1 VFAAEFHQM
10 KMPIQPASLRQFIM
24 LSFFLALIPL
34 AVLLW
39 QSHRALSEVSK
50 SSVAEAESSVNSV
63 KLSENM
69 QNLVV
74 DIERAVR
81 QYAILRTDALAKLA
95 GTHVRNY
102 QQMLQTLCAQLSEQ
116 SSCQRQQQ
124 QTAILLQIYP
134 QSTIEALSPLL
145 LDIRQQQQQLTQLVW
160 DLLEQRLET
169 QQRSVVASQN
179 QLAWQSVALVVLT
192 LLLVLWAS
200 ARIASPIKQLDTM
213 IRSIG
218 QPSHHFPNQPVD
230 GPREL
235 TELGEQLR
243 WLASR
248 LQQLEALRLILLRH
262 ASHELKTPLSS
273 IREGCALLAEQLVG
287 PLNSQQVEVVGLL
300 NGSAER
306 LSQLTEQLL
315 DYNRLLQQAKP
326 EFAWH
331 DSDALLNACFQ
342 DHALSLQQRQQFIEL
357 DCQLPRLYTDA
368 MLFRRILDNL
378 INNAQAY
385 GGEGSPVWVVLRPHD
400 KFMLLDVANN
410 GTPIPAEL
418 RAKLFEPFQRGKAP
432 RFDAVQGSGLGL
444 SIVADCARLLGGMAE
459 IVDVNYADVC
469 IRVRLPLVEGT
480 V

>member
-1 VFAAEFHQM
+1 M
-10 KMPIQPASLRQFIM
+10 RSPIQPASLRQFIL
-24 LSFFLALIPL
+24 LSFILALIPL

-39 QSHRALSEVSK
+39 QSNSALSAVSRFA
-50 SSVAEAESSVNSV
+50 VAEAESSVDSV
-63 KLSENM
+63 KRAENM
-69 QNLVV
+69 QNLVI

-81 QYAILRTDALAKLA
+81 QFGILRTDSLSALATSHLM
-95 GTHVRNY
+95 NY
-102 QQMLQTLCAQLSEQ
+102 QQMLQQVCLDLDAPLLCQAQAAQ
-116 SSCQRQQQ
+116 V
-124 QTAILLQIYP
+124 TILLQNFLHA
-134 QSTIEALSPLL
+134 SNEELSPTLL
-145 LDIRQQQQQLTQLVW
+145 SLRQQQQQLTEQIW
-160 DLLEQRLET
+160 QRLEQRLQT
-169 QQRSVVASQN
+169 QQSFVVDAQN

-192 LLLVLWAS
+192 LLLVLWAQ

-218 QPSHHFPNQPVD
+218 QASHHFPHEQVV

-273 IREGCALLAEQLVG
+273 IREGCALLSEQLVG
-287 PLNSQQVEVVGLL
+287 PLNAQQMEVVSLL
-300 NGSAER
+300 NGSADR

-326 EFAWH
+326 EFSWH
-331 DSDALLNACFQ
+331 DSAQLMEHCFA
-342 DHALSLQQRQQFIEL
+342 DHALSLQQRRQFVQL
-357 DCQLPRLYTDA
+357 DCQLPRIYTDA

-385 GGEGSPVWVVLRPHD
+385 GGEGSPVWVVLRPHE

-418 RAKLFEPFQRGKAP
+418 RAKLFEPFQRGKTP

-444 SIVADCARLLGGMAE
+444 SIVSDCARLLGGMAE

-469 IRVRLPLVEGT
+469 IRVRLPMVEES

>member
-1 VFAAEFHQM
+1 M
-10 KMPIQPASLRQFIM
+10 RSPIQPASLRQFIL

-39 QSHRALSEVSK
+39 QSNSALSDVSRFA
-50 SSVAEAESSVNSV
+50 VAEAESSVDSV
-63 KLSENM
+63 KRAENM
-69 QNLVV
+69 QNLVI

-81 QYAILRTDALAKLA
+81 QFGILRTDSLSTLAT
-95 GTHVRNY
+95 THLMNY
-102 QQMLQTLCAQLSEQ
+102 QQMLQQVCLDLDAPLLCQAQAAQ
-116 SSCQRQQQ
+116 V
-124 QTAILLQIYP
+124 TTLLQNFLHA
-134 QSTIEALSPLL
+134 SNEELSPTLQAL
-145 LDIRQQQQQLTQLVW
+145 RQQQQQLTEQIW
-160 DLLEQRLET
+160 QRLEQRLQT
-169 QQRSVVASQN
+169 QQNFVVDAQN
-179 QLAWQSVALVVLT
+179 QLAWQSVTLVLLT
-192 LLLVLWAS
+192 LLLVLWAQ

-218 QPSHHFPNQPVD
+218 QASHHFPHEQVV

-273 IREGCALLAEQLVG
+273 IREGCALLSEQLVG
-287 PLNSQQVEVVGLL
+287 PLNAQQMEVVTLL
-300 NGSAER
+300 NGSADR

-326 EFAWH
+326 EFGWH
-331 DSDALLNACFQ
+331 DSVQLLESCFA
-342 DHALSLQQRQQFIEL
+342 DHALSLQQRQQFIQL
-357 DCQLPRLYTDA
+357 DCQLPRIYTDS

-385 GGEGSPVWVVLRPHD
+385 GGEGSPVWVILRPHE

-432 RFDAVQGSGLGL
+432 RFDSVQGSGLGL
-444 SIVADCARLLGGMAE
+444 SIVSDCARLLGGMAE

-469 IRVRLPLVEGT
+469 IRVRLPMVEEQ

>member
-1 VFAAEFHQM
+1 M
-10 KMPIQPASLRQFIM
+10 RSPIQPASLRQFIL

-39 QSHRALSEVSK
+39 QSNSALSDVSRFA
-50 SSVAEAESSVNSV
+50 VAEAESSVDSV
-63 KLSENM
+63 KRAENM
-69 QNLVV
+69 QNLVI

-81 QYAILRTDALAKLA
+81 QFGILRTDSLSTLAT
-95 GTHVRNY
+95 THLMNY
-102 QQMLQTLCAQLSEQ
+102 QQMLQQVCLDLDAPLLCQAQVAQ
-116 SSCQRQQQ
+116 V
-124 QTAILLQIYP
+124 TTLLQNFLHA
-134 QSTIEALSPLL
+134 SNEELSPTLQAL
-145 LDIRQQQQQLTQLVW
+145 RQQQQQLTEQIW
-160 DLLEQRLET
+160 QRLEQRLQT
-169 QQRSVVASQN
+169 QQNFVVDAQN
-179 QLAWQSVALVVLT
+179 QLAWQSVTLVLLT
-192 LLLVLWAS
+192 LLLVLWAQ

-218 QPSHHFPNQPVD
+218 QASHHFPHEQVV

-273 IREGCALLAEQLVG
+273 IREGCALLSEQLVG
-287 PLNSQQVEVVGLL
+287 PLNAQQMEVVTLL
-300 NGSAER
+300 NGSADR

-326 EFAWH
+326 EFGWH
-331 DSDALLNACFQ
+331 DSAQLLESCFA
-342 DHALSLQQRQQFIEL
+342 DHALSLQQRQQFIQL
-357 DCQLPRLYTDA
+357 DCQLPRIYTDA

-385 GGEGSPVWVVLRPHD
+385 GGEGSPVWVVLRPHE

-432 RFDAVQGSGLGL
+432 RFDSVQGSGLGL
-444 SIVADCARLLGGMAE
+444 SIVSDCARLLGGMAE

-469 IRVRLPLVEGT
+469 IRVRLPMVEEQ

>member
-1 VFAAEFHQM
+1 M
-10 KMPIQPASLRQFIM
+10 RSPIQPASLRQFIL

-39 QSHRALSEVSK
+39 QSNSALSDVSRFA
-50 SSVAEAESSVNSV
+50 VAEAESSVDSV
-63 KLSENM
+63 KRAENM
-69 QNLVV
+69 QNLVI

-81 QYAILRTDALAKLA
+81 QFGILRTDSLSTLAT
-95 GTHVRNY
+95 THLMNY
-102 QQMLQTLCAQLSEQ
+102 QQMLQQVCLDLDAPLLCQAQAAQ
-116 SSCQRQQQ
+116 V
-124 QTAILLQIYP
+124 TTLLQNFLHA
-134 QSTIEALSPLL
+134 SNEELSPTLQAL
-145 LDIRQQQQQLTQLVW
+145 RQQQQQLTEQIW
-160 DLLEQRLET
+160 QRLEQRLQT
-169 QQRSVVASQN
+169 QQNFVVDAQN
-179 QLAWQSVALVVLT
+179 QLAWQSVTLVLLT
-192 LLLVLWAS
+192 LLLVLWAQ

-218 QPSHHFPNQPVD
+218 QASHHFPHEQVV

-273 IREGCALLAEQLVG
+273 IREGCALLSEQLVG
-287 PLNSQQVEVVGLL
+287 PLNAQQMEVVTLL
-300 NGSAER
+300 NGSADR

-326 EFAWH
+326 EFGWH
-331 DSDALLNACFQ
+331 DSAQLLESCFA
-342 DHALSLQQRQQFIEL
+342 DHALSLQQRQQFIQL
-357 DCQLPRLYTDA
+357 DCQLPRIYTDA

-385 GGEGSPVWVVLRPHD
+385 GGEGSPVWVILRPHE

-432 RFDAVQGSGLGL
+432 RFDSVQGSGLGL
-444 SIVADCARLLGGMAE
+444 SIVSDCARLLGGMAE

-469 IRVRLPLVEGT
+469 IRVRLPMVEEQ

>member
-1 VFAAEFHQM
+1 MDTKPFLRS
-10 KMPIQPASLRQFIM
+10 PIQPASLRQFI
-24 LSFFLALIPL
+24 LFSFFLALIPL

-39 QSHRALSEVSK
+39 QSHSALSQVSQFA
-50 SSVAEAESSVNSV
+50 VAEAESSVGSV
-63 KLSENM
+63 KLAENM
-69 QNLVV
+69 QNVVV

-81 QYAILRTDALAKLA
+81 QFSILRTDSLSKLA
-95 GTHVRNY
+95 GTHLRNY
-102 QQMLQTLCAQLSEQ
+102 QEMLRVVCSDLDARLLCDS
-116 SSCQRQQQ
+116 QQQ
-124 QTAILLQIYP
+124 QIAVLLQIYQ
-134 QSTIEALSPLL
+134 QSTNEELTPLL
-145 LDIRQQQQQLTQLVW
+145 VSIRQQQQQLTEQIWL
-160 DLLEQRLET
+160 LLEQRLQT
-169 QQRSVVASQN
+169 QQNFVVDAQSK
-179 QLAWQSVALVVLT
+179 LAWQSVALVVLT
-192 LLLVLWAS
+192 MLLVIWAS

-218 QPSHHFPNQPVD
+218 QASHHFPHDKVA

-273 IREGCALLAEQLVG
+273 IREGCALLEEQLVG
-287 PLNSQQVEVVGLL
+287 PLNAPQMEVVTLL
-300 NGSAER
+300 SGSADR

-331 DSDALLNACFQ
+331 DSTQLLENCFS
-342 DHALSLQQRQQFIEL
+342 DHALSLQQRQQFIQL
-357 DCQLPRLYTDA
+357 DCQLPKIYTDA

-385 GGEGSPVWVVLRPHD
+385 GGQGSPVWVILRQHE

-418 RAKLFEPFQRGKAP
+418 RAKLFEPFQRGKSP
-432 RFDAVQGSGLGL
+432 RFDSVQGSGLGL
-444 SIVADCARLLGGMAE
+444 SIVADCARLLGGLAE
-459 IVDVNYADVC
+459 IVDVSYADVC
-469 IRVRLPLVEGT
+469 IRIRLPIVEEQL
-480 V
+480 

>member
-1 VFAAEFHQM
+1 M
-10 KMPIQPASLRQFIM
+10 RSPIQPASLRQFIL

-39 QSHRALSEVSK
+39 QSNSALSDVSRFA
-50 SSVAEAESSVNSV
+50 VAEAESSVDSV
-63 KLSENM
+63 KRAENM
-69 QNLVV
+69 QNLVI

-81 QYAILRTDALAKLA
+81 QFGILRTDSLSRLAT
-95 GTHVRNY
+95 THLMNY
-102 QQMLQTLCAQLSEQ
+102 QQMLQQVCLDLDAPLLCQAQAAQ
-116 SSCQRQQQ
+116 V
-124 QTAILLQIYP
+124 TTLLQNFLHA
-134 QSTIEALSPLL
+134 SNEELSPTLL
-145 LDIRQQQQQLTQLVW
+145 TLRQQQQQLTEQIW
-160 DLLEQRLET
+160 QRLEQRLQT
-169 QQRSVVASQN
+169 QQNFVVDAQN
-179 QLAWQSVALVVLT
+179 QLAWQSVTLVVLT
-192 LLLVLWAS
+192 LLLVLWAQ

-218 QPSHHFPNQPVD
+218 QASHHFPHEQVV

-273 IREGCALLAEQLVG
+273 IREGCALLSEQLVG
-287 PLNSQQVEVVGLL
+287 PLNAQQMEVVTLL
-300 NGSAER
+300 NGSADR

-326 EFAWH
+326 EFGWH
-331 DSDALLNACFQ
+331 DSTLLLDSCFA
-342 DHALSLQQRQQFIEL
+342 DHALSLQQRQQFIQL
-357 DCQLPRLYTDA
+357 DCQLPRIYTDA

-385 GGEGSPVWVVLRPHD
+385 GGEGSPVWVILRPHE

-444 SIVADCARLLGGMAE
+444 SIVSDCARLLGGMAE

-469 IRVRLPLVEGT
+469 IRVRLPMVEEH

>member
-1 VFAAEFHQM
+1 M
-10 KMPIQPASLRQFIM
+10 RSPIQPASLRQFIL

-39 QSHRALSEVSK
+39 QSNSALSDVSRFA
-50 SSVAEAESSVNSV
+50 VAEAESSVDSV
-63 KLSENM
+63 KRAENM
-69 QNLVV
+69 QNLVI

-81 QYAILRTDALAKLA
+81 QFGILRTDSLSTLAT
-95 GTHVRNY
+95 THLLNY
-102 QQMLQTLCAQLSEQ
+102 QQMLQQVCLDLDAPLLCQAQAAQ
-116 SSCQRQQQ
+116 V
-124 QTAILLQIYP
+124 TTLLQNFLHA
-134 QSTIEALSPLL
+134 SNEELSPTLQTL
-145 LDIRQQQQQLTQLVW
+145 RQQQQQLTEQIW
-160 DLLEQRLET
+160 QRLEQRLQT
-169 QQRSVVASQN
+169 QQSFVVDAQN
-179 QLAWQSVALVVLT
+179 QLAWQSVTLVLLT
-192 LLLVLWAS
+192 LLLVLWAQ

-218 QPSHHFPNQPVD
+218 QASHHFPHEQVV

-273 IREGCALLAEQLVG
+273 IKEGCALLSEQLVG
-287 PLNSQQVEVVGLL
+287 PLNSQQMEVVTLL
-300 NGSAER
+300 NGSADR

-331 DSDALLNACFQ
+331 DSQQLLDSCFA
-342 DHALSLQQRQQFIEL
+342 DHALSLQQRRQFIQL
-357 DCQLPRLYTDA
+357 DCQLPRIYTDA

-385 GGEGSPVWVVLRPHD
+385 GGEGSPVWVVLKPHE

-444 SIVADCARLLGGMAE
+444 SIVSDCARLLGGMAE
-459 IVDVNYADVC
+459 IIDVNYADVC
-469 IRVRLPLVEGT
+469 IRVRLPMVEE
-480 V
+480 

>member
-1 VFAAEFHQM
+1 M
-10 KMPIQPASLRQFIM
+10 RMPFQPASLRQFIL

-34 AVLLW
+34 GVLLW
-39 QSHRALSEVSK
+39 QSNSALSDVSRYA
-50 SSVAEAESSVNSV
+50 VVEAENSVNSV
-63 KLSENM
+63 KVTENM
-69 QNLVV
+69 QNLVI

-81 QYAILRTDALAKLA
+81 QFSILRTEALARLA
-95 GTHVRNY
+95 GTHLRNY
-102 QQMLQTLCAQLSEQ
+102 QQMLDTVCQNLDAKDLCEQ
-116 SSCQRQQQ
+116 QQRQL
-124 QTAILLQIYP
+124 AVLLQVYP
-134 QSTIEALSPLL
+134 QSSIEELSPVLVAL
-145 LDIRQQQQQLTQLVW
+145 RQNQAQLTEQTW
-160 DLLEQRLET
+160 KLLELRLQT
-169 QQRSVVASQN
+169 QQNYVVDAQN
-179 QLAWQSVALVVLT
+179 QLAWQSVALVILT
-192 LLLVLWAS
+192 LFLVLWAS

-213 IRSIG
+213 IRSVG
-218 QPSHHFPNQPVD
+218 QPSHHFPNEKVE

-273 IREGCALLAEQLVG
+273 IREGCALLSEQLVG
-287 PLNSQQVEVVGLL
+287 SLNPQQMEVVTLL
-300 NGSAER
+300 NGSADR

-326 EFAWH
+326 EFGWH
-331 DSDALLNACFQ
+331 DSQQLLQSCFN
-342 DHALSLQQRQQFIEL
+342 DHALSLQQRQQYIEL
-357 DCQLPRLYTDA
+357 DCQLPRIYTDA

-385 GGEGSPVWVVLRPHD
+385 GAEGSPVWVILKQHD

-410 GTPIPAEL
+410 GTPIPAEM
-418 RAKLFEPFQRGKAP
+418 RAKLFEPFQRGTAP

-444 SIVADCARLLGGMAE
+444 SIVADCARLLGGLAE

-469 IRVRLPLVEGT
+469 IRIRLPLVEESL
-480 V
+480 

>member
-1 VFAAEFHQM
+1 M
-10 KMPIQPASLRQFIM
+10 RSPIQPASLRQFI
-24 LSFFLALIPL
+24 LFSFFLALIPL

-39 QSHRALSEVSK
+39 QSNSALSDVSRFA
-50 SSVAEAESSVNSV
+50 VAEAESSVDSV
-63 KLSENM
+63 KRAENM
-69 QNLVV
+69 QNLVI

-81 QYAILRTDALAKLA
+81 QFGILRTDSLSTLAT
-95 GTHVRNY
+95 THLMNY
-102 QQMLQTLCAQLSEQ
+102 QQMLQQVCLDLDAPLLCQAQAAQ
-116 SSCQRQQQ
+116 V
-124 QTAILLQIYP
+124 TTLLQNFLHA
-134 QSTIEALSPLL
+134 SNEELSPTLL
-145 LDIRQQQQQLTQLVW
+145 TLRQQQQQLTEQIW
-160 DLLEQRLET
+160 QRLEQRLQT
-169 QQRSVVASQN
+169 QQNFVVDAQN
-179 QLAWQSVALVVLT
+179 QLAWQSVTLVVLT
-192 LLLVLWAS
+192 LLLVLWAQ

-218 QPSHHFPNQPVD
+218 QASHHFPHEQVV

-273 IREGCALLAEQLVG
+273 IREGCALLSEQLVG
-287 PLNSQQVEVVGLL
+287 PLNAQQMEVVTLL
-300 NGSAER
+300 NGSADR

-326 EFAWH
+326 EFGWH
-331 DSDALLNACFQ
+331 DSTQLLDSCFA
-342 DHALSLQQRQQFIEL
+342 DHALSLQQRQQFIQL
-357 DCQLPRLYTDA
+357 DCQLPRIYTDA

-385 GGEGSPVWVVLRPHD
+385 GGEGSPVWVILRPHE

-444 SIVADCARLLGGMAE
+444 SIVSDCARLLGGMAE

-469 IRVRLPLVEGT
+469 IRVRLPMVEE
-480 V
+480 

>member
-1 VFAAEFHQM
+1 M
-10 KMPIQPASLRQFIM
+10 RSPIQPASLRQFIL

-39 QSHRALSEVSK
+39 QSNSALSDVSRFA
-50 SSVAEAESSVNSV
+50 VAEAESSVDSV
-63 KLSENM
+63 KRAENM
-69 QNLVV
+69 QNLVI

-81 QYAILRTDALAKLA
+81 QFGILRTDSLSTLAT
-95 GTHVRNY
+95 THLMNY
-102 QQMLQTLCAQLSEQ
+102 QQMLQQVCLDLDAPLLCQAQAAQ
-116 SSCQRQQQ
+116 V
-124 QTAILLQIYP
+124 TTLLQNFLHA
-134 QSTIEALSPLL
+134 SNEELSPTLQAL
-145 LDIRQQQQQLTQLVW
+145 RQQQQQLTEQIW
-160 DLLEQRLET
+160 QRLEQRLQT
-169 QQRSVVASQN
+169 QQNFVVDAQN
-179 QLAWQSVALVVLT
+179 QLAWQSVTLVVLT
-192 LLLVLWAS
+192 LLLVLWAQ

-218 QPSHHFPNQPVD
+218 QASHHFPHEQVV

-273 IREGCALLAEQLVG
+273 IREGCALLSEQLVG
-287 PLNSQQVEVVGLL
+287 PLNAQQMEVVTLL
-300 NGSAER
+300 NGSADR

-326 EFAWH
+326 EFGWH
-331 DSDALLNACFQ
+331 DSVQLLESCFA
-342 DHALSLQQRQQFIEL
+342 DHALSLQQRQQFIQL
-357 DCQLPRLYTDA
+357 DCQLPRIYTDS

-385 GGEGSPVWVVLRPHD
+385 GGEGSPVWVILRPHE

-432 RFDAVQGSGLGL
+432 RFDSVQGSGLGL
-444 SIVADCARLLGGMAE
+444 SIVSDCARLLGGMAE

-469 IRVRLPLVEGT
+469 IRVRLPMVEEQ

>member
-1 VFAAEFHQM
+1 M
-10 KMPIQPASLRQFIM
+10 RMPFQPASLRQFIL

-34 AVLLW
+34 GVLLW
-39 QSHRALSEVSK
+39 QSNSALSDVSRYA
-50 SSVAEAESSVNSV
+50 VVEAENSV
-63 KLSENM
+63 DSVKVTENM

-81 QYAILRTDALAKLA
+81 QFSILRTEALAKLA
-95 GTHVRNY
+95 GTHLRNY
-102 QQMLQTLCAQLSEQ
+102 QQMLDTVCQNLDAKELCEQ
-116 SSCQRQQQ
+116 QQRQL
-124 QTAILLQIYP
+124 AVLLQVYP
-134 QSTIEALSPLL
+134 QSSIEELSPVLL
-145 LDIRQQQQQLTQLVW
+145 ALRQNQAQLTEQTW
-160 DLLEQRLET
+160 KLLELRLQT
-169 QQRSVVASQN
+169 QQNYVVDAQN
-179 QLAWQSVALVVLT
+179 QLAWQSVALVILT
-192 LLLVLWAS
+192 LFLVLWAS

-213 IRSIG
+213 IRSVG
-218 QPSHHFPNQPVD
+218 QASHHFPNEKVE

-273 IREGCALLAEQLVG
+273 IREGCALLSEQLVG
-287 PLNSQQVEVVGLL
+287 SLNPQQMEVVTLL
-300 NGSAER
+300 NGSADR

-326 EFAWH
+326 EFGWH
-331 DSDALLNACFQ
+331 NSQQLLQSCFN
-342 DHALSLQQRQQFIEL
+342 DHALSLQQRQQYIEL
-357 DCQLPRLYTDA
+357 DCQLPRIYTDA

-385 GGEGSPVWVVLRPHD
+385 GAEGSPVWVILKQHD

-410 GTPIPAEL
+410 GTPIPAEM
-418 RAKLFEPFQRGKAP
+418 RAKLFEPFQRGTAP

-444 SIVADCARLLGGMAE
+444 SIVADCARLLGGLAE

-469 IRVRLPLVEGT
+469 IRIRLPLVEESL
-480 V
+480 

>member
-1 VFAAEFHQM
+1 M
-10 KMPIQPASLRQFIM
+10 RSPIQPASLRQFIL

-39 QSHRALSEVSK
+39 QSNSALSDVSRFA
-50 SSVAEAESSVNSV
+50 VAEAESSVDSV
-63 KLSENM
+63 KRAENM
-69 QNLVV
+69 QNLVI

-81 QYAILRTDALAKLA
+81 QFGILRTDSLSTLAT
-95 GTHVRNY
+95 THLLNY
-102 QQMLQTLCAQLSEQ
+102 QQMLQQVCLDLDAPLLCQAQATQ
-116 SSCQRQQQ
+116 V
-124 QTAILLQIYP
+124 TTLLQNFLHA
-134 QSTIEALSPLL
+134 SNEELSPTLQTL
-145 LDIRQQQQQLTQLVW
+145 RQQQQQLTEQIW
-160 DLLEQRLET
+160 QRLEQRLQT
-169 QQRSVVASQN
+169 QQSFVVDAQN
-179 QLAWQSVALVVLT
+179 QLAWQSVTLVVLT
-192 LLLVLWAS
+192 LLLVLWAQ

-218 QPSHHFPNQPVD
+218 QASHHFPHEQVV

-273 IREGCALLAEQLVG
+273 IKEGCALLSEQLVG
-287 PLNSQQVEVVGLL
+287 PLNGQQMEVVTLL
-300 NGSAER
+300 NGSADR

-331 DSDALLNACFQ
+331 DSQQLLDSCFA
-342 DHALSLQQRQQFIEL
+342 DHALSLQQRRQFIQL
-357 DCQLPRLYTDA
+357 DCQLPRIYTDA

-385 GGEGSPVWVVLRPHD
+385 GGEGSPVWVVLKPHE

-444 SIVADCARLLGGMAE
+444 SIVSDCARLLGGMAE
-459 IVDVNYADVC
+459 IIDVNYADVC
-469 IRVRLPLVEGT
+469 IRVRLPMVEE
-480 V
+480 

>member
-1 VFAAEFHQM
+1 M
-10 KMPIQPASLRQFIM
+10 RSPIQPASLRQFIL

-39 QSHRALSEVSK
+39 QSNSALSDVSRFA
-50 SSVAEAESSVNSV
+50 VAEAESSVDSV
-63 KLSENM
+63 KRAENM
-69 QNLVV
+69 QNLVI

-81 QYAILRTDALAKLA
+81 QFGILRTDSLSRLAT
-95 GTHVRNY
+95 THLMNY
-102 QQMLQTLCAQLSEQ
+102 QQMLQQVCLDLDAPLLCQAQAAQ
-116 SSCQRQQQ
+116 V
-124 QTAILLQIYP
+124 TTLLQNFLHA
-134 QSTIEALSPLL
+134 SNEELSPTLL
-145 LDIRQQQQQLTQLVW
+145 TLRQQQQQLTEQIW
-160 DLLEQRLET
+160 QRLEQRLQT
-169 QQRSVVASQN
+169 QQNFVVDAQN
-179 QLAWQSVALVVLT
+179 QLAWQSVTLVVLT
-192 LLLVLWAS
+192 LLLVLWAQ

-218 QPSHHFPNQPVD
+218 QASHHFPHEQVV

-273 IREGCALLAEQLVG
+273 IREGCALLSEQLVG
-287 PLNSQQVEVVGLL
+287 PLNAQQMEVVTLL
-300 NGSAER
+300 NGSADR

-326 EFAWH
+326 EFGWH
-331 DSDALLNACFQ
+331 DSTQLLDSCFA
-342 DHALSLQQRQQFIEL
+342 DHALSLQQRQQFIQL
-357 DCQLPRLYTDA
+357 DCQLPRIYTDA

-385 GGEGSPVWVVLRPHD
+385 GGEGSPVWVILRPHE

-444 SIVADCARLLGGMAE
+444 SIVSDCARLLGGMAE

-469 IRVRLPLVEGT
+469 IRVRLPMVEEQ

>member
-1 VFAAEFHQM
+1 M
-10 KMPIQPASLRQFIM
+10 RMPFQPASLRQFIL

-34 AVLLW
+34 GVLLW
-39 QSHRALSEVSK
+39 QSNSALSDVSRYA
-50 SSVAEAESSVNSV
+50 VVEAENSV
-63 KLSENM
+63 DSVKVTENM

-81 QYAILRTDALAKLA
+81 QFSILRTEALAKLA
-95 GTHVRNY
+95 GTHLRNY
-102 QQMLQTLCAQLSEQ
+102 QQMLDTVCQNLDAKELCEQ
-116 SSCQRQQQ
+116 QQRQLVV
-124 QTAILLQIYP
+124 LLQVYP
-134 QSTIEALSPLL
+134 QSSIEELSPVLVAL
-145 LDIRQQQQQLTQLVW
+145 RQNQAQLTEQTW
-160 DLLEQRLET
+160 KLLELRLQT
-169 QQRSVVASQN
+169 QQNYVVDAQN
-179 QLAWQSVALVVLT
+179 QLAWQSVALVILT
-192 LLLVLWAS
+192 LFLVLWAS

-213 IRSIG
+213 IRSVG
-218 QPSHHFPNQPVD
+218 QASHHFPNEKVE

-273 IREGCALLAEQLVG
+273 IREGCALLSEQLVG
-287 PLNSQQVEVVGLL
+287 SLNPQQMEVVTLL
-300 NGSAER
+300 NGSADR

-326 EFAWH
+326 EFGWH
-331 DSDALLNACFQ
+331 DSQQLLQSCFN
-342 DHALSLQQRQQFIEL
+342 DHALSLQQRQQYIEL
-357 DCQLPRLYTDA
+357 DCQLPRIYTDA

-385 GGEGSPVWVVLRPHD
+385 GAEGSPVWVILKQHD

-410 GTPIPAEL
+410 GTPIPAEM
-418 RAKLFEPFQRGKAP
+418 RAKLFEPFQRGTAP

-444 SIVADCARLLGGMAE
+444 SIVADCARLLGGLAE

-469 IRVRLPLVEGT
+469 IRIRLPLVEESL
-480 V
+480 

>member
-1 VFAAEFHQM
+1 M
-10 KMPIQPASLRQFIM
+10 RSPIQPASLRQFIL

-39 QSHRALSEVSK
+39 QSNSALSDVSRFA
-50 SSVAEAESSVNSV
+50 VAEAESSVDSV
-63 KLSENM
+63 KRAENM
-69 QNLVV
+69 QNLVI

-81 QYAILRTDALAKLA
+81 QFGILRTDSLSTLAT
-95 GTHVRNY
+95 THLLNY
-102 QQMLQTLCAQLSEQ
+102 QQMLQQVCLDLDAPLLCQAQAAQ
-116 SSCQRQQQ
+116 V
-124 QTAILLQIYP
+124 TTLLQNFLHA
-134 QSTIEALSPLL
+134 SNEELSPTLQTL
-145 LDIRQQQQQLTQLVW
+145 RQQQQQLTEQIW
-160 DLLEQRLET
+160 QRLEQRLQT
-169 QQRSVVASQN
+169 QQSFVVDAQN
-179 QLAWQSVALVVLT
+179 QLAWQSVTLVLLT
-192 LLLVLWAS
+192 LLLVLWAQ

-218 QPSHHFPNQPVD
+218 QASHHFPHEQVV

-273 IREGCALLAEQLVG
+273 IKEGCALLSEQLVG
-287 PLNSQQVEVVGLL
+287 PLNGQQMEVVTLL
-300 NGSAER
+300 NGSADR

-331 DSDALLNACFQ
+331 DCEQLLDSCFA
-342 DHALSLQQRQQFIEL
+342 DHALSLQQRRQFIQL
-357 DCQLPRLYTDA
+357 DCQLPRIYTDA

-385 GGEGSPVWVVLRPHD
+385 GGEGSPVWVVLKPHE

-444 SIVADCARLLGGMAE
+444 SIVSDCARLLGGMAE
-459 IVDVNYADVC
+459 IIDVNYADVC
-469 IRVRLPLVEGT
+469 IRVRLPMVEE
-480 V
+480 

>member
-1 VFAAEFHQM
+1 M
-10 KMPIQPASLRQFIM
+10 RSPIQPASLRQFIL

-39 QSHRALSEVSK
+39 QSNSALSDVSRFA
-50 SSVAEAESSVNSV
+50 VAEAESSVDSV
-63 KLSENM
+63 KRAENM
-69 QNLVV
+69 QNLVI

-81 QYAILRTDALAKLA
+81 QFGILRTDSLSTLAT
-95 GTHVRNY
+95 THLLNY
-102 QQMLQTLCAQLSEQ
+102 QQMLQQVCLDLDAPLLCQAQAAQ
-116 SSCQRQQQ
+116 V
-124 QTAILLQIYP
+124 TTLLQNFLHA
-134 QSTIEALSPLL
+134 SNEELSPTLQTL
-145 LDIRQQQQQLTQLVW
+145 RQQQQQLTEQIW
-160 DLLEQRLET
+160 QRLEQRLQT
-169 QQRSVVASQN
+169 QQSFVVDAQN
-179 QLAWQSVALVVLT
+179 QLAWQSVTLVLLT
-192 LLLVLWAS
+192 LLLVLWAQ

-218 QPSHHFPNQPVD
+218 QASHHFPHEQVV

-273 IREGCALLAEQLVG
+273 IKEGCALLSEQLVG
-287 PLNSQQVEVVGLL
+287 PLNSQQMEVVTLL
-300 NGSAER
+300 NGSADR

-331 DSDALLNACFQ
+331 DSQQLLDSCFA
-342 DHALSLQQRQQFIEL
+342 DHALSLQQRRQFIQL
-357 DCQLPRLYTDA
+357 DCQLPRIYTDA

-385 GGEGSPVWVVLRPHD
+385 GGDGSPVWVVLKPHE

-444 SIVADCARLLGGMAE
+444 SIVSDCARLLGGMAE
-459 IVDVNYADVC
+459 IIDVNYADVC
-469 IRVRLPLVEGT
+469 IRVRLPMVEE
-480 V
+480 

>member
-1 VFAAEFHQM
+1 M
-10 KMPIQPASLRQFIM
+10 RSPIQPASLRQFIL

-39 QSHRALSEVSK
+39 QSNSALSDVSRFA
-50 SSVAEAESSVNSV
+50 VAEAESSVDSV
-63 KLSENM
+63 KRAENM
-69 QNLVV
+69 QNLVI

-81 QYAILRTDALAKLA
+81 QFGILRTDSLSTLAT
-95 GTHVRNY
+95 THLQNY
-102 QQMLQTLCAQLSEQ
+102 QQMLQQVCLDLDAPLLCQAQAAQ
-116 SSCQRQQQ
+116 V
-124 QTAILLQIYP
+124 TTLLQNFLHA
-134 QSTIEALSPLL
+134 SNEELSPTLQTL
-145 LDIRQQQQQLTQLVW
+145 RQQQQQLTEQIW
-160 DLLEQRLET
+160 QRLEQRLQT
-169 QQRSVVASQN
+169 QQSFVVDAQN
-179 QLAWQSVALVVLT
+179 QLAWQSVTLVLLT
-192 LLLVLWAS
+192 LLLVLWAQ

-218 QPSHHFPNQPVD
+218 QASHHFPHEQVV

-273 IREGCALLAEQLVG
+273 IKEGCALLSEQLVG
-287 PLNSQQVEVVGLL
+287 PLNGQQMEVVTLL
-300 NGSAER
+300 NGSADR

-331 DSDALLNACFQ
+331 DSQQLLDSCFA
-342 DHALSLQQRQQFIEL
+342 DHALSLQQRRQFIQL
-357 DCQLPRLYTDA
+357 DCQLPRIYTDA

-385 GGEGSPVWVVLRPHD
+385 GGEGSPVWVVLKPHE

-444 SIVADCARLLGGMAE
+444 SIVSDCARLLGGMAE
-459 IVDVNYADVC
+459 IIDVNYADVC
-469 IRVRLPLVEGT
+469 IRVRLPMVEE
-480 V
+480 